1 MDVVVVGMDMD
12 ADDEKDGADV
22 VDVILGVIE

>member
-1 MDVVVVGMDMD
+1 VDVVVVGMDMD